1 MGPKEYINSLFV
13 SEDDVLASIEKGLI
27 ERGMPKISVP
37 PEVGKTIYLLAKM
50 VGAKRILEIGAL
62 GGYST
67 IWLARALPEDGQ
79 VVSLE
84 LSSAHA
90 AFAQE
95 NVQRAGV
102 GDRVTFCVG
111 DAQESLKRLELQGE
125 TFDFFFID
133 ADKENY
139 PTYLESA
146 FRLAHPGAIIA
157 ADNTLQKGRVFNP
170 DDERPST
177 KAIRTFNRALATDP
191 RLEAMLL
198 AIGDGLAVAR
208 IK

>member
-157 ADNTLQKGRVFNP
+157 ADNTCKRDAYLIRMMSALRPKQYVHLTVHSLQIQGWKRCYW
-170 DDERPST
+170 R
-177 KAIRTFNRALATDP
+177 LA
-191 RLEAMLL
+191 MGLL
-198 AIGDGLAVAR
+198 
-208 IK
+208 